1 MEGNANQHLKS
12 FIWAL
17 KKNNLA
23 SNVYGLD
30 NSKDVIKKCRNL
42 NLVSDIQ
49 EDLSHFKQQFELI
62 IICSPLSTYKNIFLK
77 INKFVTNKTLL
88 TDVGST
94 KLSVIDDFTKKACNQ
109 LSNDHI
115 TTMLYS

>member
-1 MEGNANQHLKS
+1 MKPVKYNSALIIGMGLIGS
-12 FIWAL
+12 SICRAL

-49 EDLSHFKQQFELI
+49 EVCRSDFMELLKEFMKRFE
-62 IICSPLSTYKNIFLK
+62 
-77 INKFVTNKTLL
+77 
-88 TDVGST
+88 
-94 KLSVIDDFTKKACNQ
+94 SVK
-109 LSNDHI
+109 
-115 TTMLYS
+115 